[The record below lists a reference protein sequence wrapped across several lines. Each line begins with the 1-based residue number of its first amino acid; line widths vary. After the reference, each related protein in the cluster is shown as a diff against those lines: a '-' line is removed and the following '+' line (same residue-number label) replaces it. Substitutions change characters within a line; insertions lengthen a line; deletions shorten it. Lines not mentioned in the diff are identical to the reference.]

1 MKLGMNL
8 RNWGDQAHRSAILA
22 CAQTADQSGLHSI
35 WGNDHIG
42 FPPKLEQND
51 FNLPDEFGH
60 ILDPLPALAFLAACT
75 KRVMLGTAVLLLPY
89 RPPLLTAKWIASLQ
103 VLSEDRI
110 LLGVGAGWMTEEFR
124 ALGVARSRRGALTDE
139 SLDFLH
145 QCFEHDVIESHGQPL
160 RFAPRPTRPPFL
172 IGGGPDVA
180 IPRAAARGEGW
191 MPVGTDPAELKG
203 HIQAFTKQ
211 ARAAGRGPMQ
221 VVAMKTLPIENPE
234 EAVALA
240 QAYRDA
246 GATELVHTQGVSGPD
261 EYRRVVEFLDSRVL
275 PAVA

>member
-1 MKLGMNL
+1 
-8 RNWGDQAHRSAILA
+8 
-22 CAQTADQSGLHSI
+22 
-35 WGNDHIG
+35 
-42 FPPKLEQND
+42 
-51 FNLPDEFGH
+51 
-60 ILDPLPALAFLAACT
+60 
-75 KRVMLGTAVLLLPY
+75 MLGTAVLLLPY